1 MLMSTIYLGYE
12 TQSFFSYILGTD
24 SCCHIVSKLPL
35 NKNFESEC
43 TMPPEIITT
52 KRDTEIGRL
61 LERVI
66 RDHRKD
72 ISAFSK
78 G

>member
-1 MLMSTIYLGYE
+1 MT
-12 TQSFFSYILGTD
+12 
-24 SCCHIVSKLPL
+24 
-35 NKNFESEC
+35 SEV
-43 TMPPEIITT
+43 ITT

-72 ISAFSK
+72 IADFSK
-78 G
+78 GSDQEPTGPGSTDYWSLSGW

>member
-1 MLMSTIYLGYE
+1 
-12 TQSFFSYILGTD
+12 
-24 SCCHIVSKLPL
+24 
-35 NKNFESEC
+35 
-43 TMPPEIITT
+43 MPPDIITT

-78 G
+78 GWLDIFVANILLQIYYDNFIRNLLLINIEKYTVISIPNS

>member
-1 MLMSTIYLGYE
+1 MGRKNLGKM
-12 TQSFFSYILGTD
+12 TS
-24 SCCHIVSKLPL
+24 
-35 NKNFESEC
+35 
-43 TMPPEIITT
+43 EIITT

-72 ISAFSK
+72 ISAYSK
-78 G
+78 GSSCFKCFEYQIFVEVACSADATDLSYNSNYLFK

>member
-1 MLMSTIYLGYE
+1 MQHLVGKKS
-12 TQSFFSYILGTD
+12 
-24 SCCHIVSKLPL
+24 
-35 NKNFESEC
+35 

-78 G
+78 GWLMITSYVIATIIIVLHDAYFDYN

>member
-1 MLMSTIYLGYE
+1 
-12 TQSFFSYILGTD
+12 
-24 SCCHIVSKLPL
+24 
-35 NKNFESEC
+35 
-43 TMPPEIITT
+43 MPPEIITT

-78 G
+78 GWLMITSYVIATIFIILNYAYFD